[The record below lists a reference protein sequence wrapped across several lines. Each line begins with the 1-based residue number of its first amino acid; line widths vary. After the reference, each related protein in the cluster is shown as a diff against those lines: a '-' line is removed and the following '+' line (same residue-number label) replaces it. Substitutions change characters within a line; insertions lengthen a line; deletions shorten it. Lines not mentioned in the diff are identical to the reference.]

1 MGRTLISLVSKKT
14 KLIIVGLVTASLF
27 RAMDPQPPFSNN
39 WILLGIAGILSSA
52 YLWKVYREYQSVP

>member
-27 RAMDPQPPFSNN
+27 RAMDSQPPFSNN
-39 WILLGIAGILSSA
+39 WILLGITGILSSA